1 MGTSMK
7 FLDRKNLVDMS
18 VARGVKIS
26 FSASQIDIK
35 ADNGTVPLKGQMD
48 VKAKVEFALLERLA
62 RKLIFYI
69 LMECRR

>member
-1 MGTSMK
+1 
-7 FLDRKNLVDMS
+7 MS

-48 VKAKVEFALLERLA
+48 VKAKVEFALL
-62 RKLIFYI
+62 
-69 LMECRR
+69 